1 MANNTYGI
9 VRPALLNIA
18 NDVEIFYNYR
28 PRRNKESGTDSKYK
42 KIDDPTRILKHSSVE
57 GENESLDLRLPGMYT
72 VDLPSNIF
80 NKPGIYTLYIRPK
93 EINVTIKDIGT
104 LSAFPNIKG
113 VVIDL
118 NEISTDRNLFYN
130 DNLVGYRVEYY
141 DYVSTKEMRQ
151 DYYRIITSNNTC
163 EIIPHNLSTS
173 SSDISS
179 YRYSNT
185 GTLCFLTLTPSTV
198 PNFKSS
204 LLPFIGNSNQKIVIT
219 NTKFDPFMIEID
231 MVEHDIET
239 LSYMLEG
246 EQVRNLENGRITT
259 YNFDGEPYTQSEHMT
274 IKDNYTENSIME
286 VRLKPKTFDYSV
298 NLQEIKEI

>member
-9 VRPALLNIA
+9 VRPALLNVA

-28 PRRNKESGTDSKYK
+28 PRRNKESGFESKYK
-42 KIDDPTRILKHSSVE
+42 KIDDPTRILKHSNVE
-57 GENESLDLRLPGMYT
+57 GESDNLDIRLPGMYT
-72 VDLPSNIF
+72 VELPSNIF
-80 NKPGIYTLYIRPK
+80 NKPGIYTLYFRPR
-93 EINVTIKDIGT
+93 EIKLTIKDIGT
-104 LSAFPNIKG
+104 LSAYPNIKG
-113 VVIDL
+113 LVIDL
-118 NEISTDRNLFYN
+118 NELSADRNLFYN

-141 DYVSTKEMRQ
+141 DYVSSKEMRQ

-185 GTLCFLTLTPSTV
+185 GTLCFLTLTPSTI
-198 PNFKSS
+198 PNFKPS

-219 NTKFDPFMIEID
+219 NTKFDPFMVEVD
-231 MVEHDIET
+231 LVEHDIET

-259 YNFDGEPYTQSEHMT
+259 YNFDGEPYIQSEHMT

-298 NLQEIKEI
+298 NLQEIKDI